1 MSFQAPYAIMHFLV
15 ILTTHLIL
23 VATLEAD
30 IAKRKPNIVI
40 LLADDIGYGDVG
52 CFGNTSLNTPHIDSL
67 ARDGAKLTHH
77 LVTPLCSP
85 SRAGLLTGRY
95 PIRSGMVAYSIIR
108 VVSFV
113 SAKAGLP
120 ANETTIAELAQ
131 SMSYNTALIG
141 KWHLGHACESEGN
154 CSHPNGQGFNYFYG
168 LPLTN
173 LKDCGGKT
181 NVFIAWDYH
190 IYRDLFLMALLLSIS
205 IIALYRHV
213 YIDKCSLIVCLAFT
227 WVLIGSAYYFINSI
241 QIMNCILMENQK
253 VLEQPLTY
261 DNLTQRLTNR
271 AISFMERHQ
280 KDPFL
285 LFMSYPQAHTELF
298 ASERFQNQSKH
309 GRYGDAVEEMDW
321 SIGEVLATID
331 RLGLRDD
338 TFVYF
343 TSDNGG
349 FMEERGDDGERQG
362 GYNGPF
368 KGGKA
373 NTWEGGMRVPTIIR
387 YPRVVRSNRIIPEP
401 THVFDVYPTI
411 ASLLEVPVPSDRVID
426 GKDLLPL
433 LNEKN
438 KTSPHDFMFHYCGGY
453 LHGVRYIPK
462 TGDKVYKVMMTT
474 TKLNVNELGE
484 RGCWKTY
491 VCQCYGSSVDHHNP
505 PLVFDITT
513 DLTEDNPLNPND
525 PEVQEIIKKSLAAID
540 EHRKTLTPVPNQFHP
555 LRLIPIPWQQPC
567 CGTFPFCSCK
577 EDSNN
582 NPENQIIDSLQRT
595 PISEEIGTNS

>member
-1 MSFQAPYAIMHFLV
+1 MPVLIYIMLV
-15 ILTTHLIL
+15 TI
-23 VATLEAD
+23 VVVRNEAAAAT
-30 IAKRKPNIVI
+30 RKPNIVI
-40 LLADDIGYGDVG
+40 LLADDIGYGDIG
-52 CFGNTSLNTPHIDSL
+52 CFGNTTIRTPHIDSL
-67 ARDGAKLTHH
+67 AKDGAMLTHH
-77 LVTPLCSP
+77 LATPLCSP
-85 SRAGLLTGRY
+85 SRAGLMTGRY
-95 PIRSGMVAYSIIR
+95 PIRSGMV
-108 VVSFV
+108 SFNMLRIV
-113 SAKAGLP
+113 PFINCNSGLP
-120 ANETTIAELAQ
+120 PNESTVAELALTTG
-131 SMSYNTALIG
+131 YKTGLIG
-141 KWHLGHACESEGN
+141 KWHLGHACDSEGN

-181 NVFIAWDYH
+181 NVFIAWDAH

-205 IIALYRHV
+205 AIALYRHV
-213 YIDKCSLIVCLAFT
+213 YIDKRSLIGCLIFT
-227 WVLIGSAYYFINSI
+227 WVLIGSVYYFINSI

-280 KDPFL
+280 EDPFF

-298 ASERFQNQSKH
+298 ASETFQNQSKH

-321 SIGEVLATID
+321 SIGEVLGTID
-331 RLGLRDD
+331 KLGLRNN

-373 NTWEGGMRVPTIIR
+373 NTWEGGMRVPTIVR
-387 YPRVVRSNRIIPEP
+387 YPGVVRSNSIISQP
-401 THVFDVYPTI
+401 THVFDMYPTI
-411 ASLLEVPVPSDRVID
+411 ASILDTPLPSDRVID

-433 LNEKN
+433 LNEQN
-438 KTSPHDFMFHYCGGY
+438 KSSPHEFMFHYCGGY

-462 TGDKVYKVMMTT
+462 TGNKIYKVMMTT

-491 VCQCYGSSVDHHNP
+491 VCQCYGSSVEFHNP

-513 DLTEDNPLNPND
+513 DLTEDNPLDSND
-525 PEVQEIIKKSLAAID
+525 PEIKEIIQKSLAAVD
-540 EHRKTLTPVPNQFHP
+540 EHKRSLTPVPNQFHP
-555 LRLIPIPWQQPC
+555 LRLVPIPWQQPC

-577 EDSNN
+577 EDSNIN
-582 NPENQIIDSLQRT
+582 SDSHILKPLPRS
-595 PISEEIGTNS
+595 PITEELSSNS